1 MADPAPAPAAALAPP
16 PTPGAGLVLSDETKH
31 HGLRSLF
38 SIEPTN
44 MTELIGMAKMYAES
58 ELVPKDYWKKP
69 QNIIIAVQMGRSVG
83 LSTMQSI
90 LSIAVINGRP
100 TIWGDAIPALLY
112 YHNVLDPSYGNGGI
126 LERSPDEAWAKQ
138 EGECS
143 IMRKGWTTP
152 LIRRFTYA
160 DAEKAGLIKRSQGGE
175 GARGVGPW
183 VTYPGRMLQMR
194 ARSWAAR
201 DACPDIMK
209 GLIGRE
215 EAEDIVDAQ
224 TGKPASGFRA
234 PKTMID
240 MQEVGRFT
248 EETRRDAGTAPARP
262 GIGGGG
268 PRPAPADASDAKV
281 WKGVIDKITQADTRN
296 ANVKKYTLIG
306 KDGTKFGTIKEDVM
320 KRGKEFASSGE
331 LAQIKYTVSQYGND
345 ILSVEAGVQPPDA
358 DDPAS
363 EREV

>member
-1 MADPAPAPAAALAPP
+1 MATDPTPTPAALAPAP
-16 PTPGAGLVLSDETKH
+16 SPGAALVLTDESKH
-31 HGLRSLF
+31 HALRSLF
-38 SIEPTN
+38 SIEPSN
-44 MTELIGMAKMYAES
+44 MTELISMSKMYAES
-58 ELVPKDYWKKP
+58 ELVPKDFQKKP

-112 YHNVLDPSYGNGGI
+112 YHQALDPSFGNGGI

-138 EGECS
+138 EGECQ

-152 LIRRFTYA
+152 LVRRFTYA
-160 DAEKAGLIKRSQGGE
+160 EAEKAGLIKRSQGGE
-175 GARGVGPW
+175 GSRGVGPW
-183 VTYPGRMLQMR
+183 ITYPGRMLQMR

-215 EAEDIVDAQ
+215 EAEDIRDAR
-224 TGKPASGFRA
+224 TGERVSNFAP
-234 PKTMID
+234 PKTIID
-240 MQEVGRFT
+240 VGEVQRFT
-248 EETRRDAGTAPARP
+248 EEAKRE
-262 GIGGGG
+262 GGGAA
-268 PRPAPADASDAKV
+268 PRPAGPPRPSAADASDAKV
-281 WKGVIDKITQADTRN
+281 WKGAIDKMTQADTKN
-296 ANVKKYTLIG
+296 PNVKKITIIG
-306 KDGTKFGTIKEDVM
+306 KDGTKFSTINKDLTA
-320 KRGKEFASSGE
+320 KAKEFASSGE

-345 ILSVEAGVQPPDA
+345 VVSIEAAVQPPPDA